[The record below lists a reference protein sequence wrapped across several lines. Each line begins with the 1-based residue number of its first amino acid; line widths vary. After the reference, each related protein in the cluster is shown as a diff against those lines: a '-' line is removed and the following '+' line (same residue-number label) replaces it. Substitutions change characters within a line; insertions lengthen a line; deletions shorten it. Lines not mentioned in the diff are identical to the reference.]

1 MEDAPANITHLLHD
15 WRKGDK
21 AALDALTPIVYQ
33 ELRRL
38 AKSSMQIERPGHTW
52 QPTALIHE
60 AYLRL
65 IDQQLPDFQN
75 RAHFFGVAAQTMR
88 QLLIQ
93 HARSWR
99 AQKRGGGQ
107 NVELEDDASIQA
119 GDPEEILAVN
129 EALDRLAEQDSRKAK
144 VIEMRY
150 FGGLEREEIAEV
162 LGVSLGTVKRDIALG
177 EAWLRRELERGEGD
191 SCA

>member
-1 MEDAPANITHLLHD
+1 MEDTPADITHLLQD

-21 AALDALTPIVYQ
+21 AALDELTPIVYQ

-65 IDQQLPDFQN
+65 IGQQLPDFQN

-99 AQKRGGGQ
+99 AKKRGGGQ
-107 NVELEDDASIQA
+107 NIELEDDESIKT

-177 EAWLRRELERGEGD
+177 EAWLRRELDCGAGA
-191 SCA
+191 SGA

>member
-1 MEDAPANITHLLHD
+1 MEAVTRLLQD
-15 WRKGDK
+15 WRKADK

-38 AKSSMQIERPGHTW
+38 AGSSMRAERPGHTL

-93 HARSWR
+93 HARRWR
-99 AQKRGGGQ
+99 AQKRGGGL
-107 NVELEDDASIQA
+107 NVELEEVAAIHA
-119 GDPEEILAVN
+119 GDPDEILAVN
-129 EALDRLAEQDSRKAK
+129 EALDRLAEQDPRKAK

-150 FGGLEREEIAEV
+150 FGGVDREEIAEV

-177 EAWLRRELERGEGD
+177 EAWLRRELERSPKAPD
-191 SCA
+191 A

>member
-1 MEDAPANITHLLHD
+1 VDDSQADITHLLQD
-15 WRKGDK
+15 WRNGDK
-21 AALDALTPIVYQ
+21 AALEALTPILYE

-38 AKSSMQIERPGHTW
+38 ARSSMRSEREGHTW
-52 QPTALIHE
+52 QPTVLIHE

-65 IDQQLPDFQN
+65 VDQQLPDFQN
-75 RAHFFGVAAQTMR
+75 RAHFFGVAAKTMR

-107 NVELEDDASIQA
+107 NVELEEGAAIQA

-129 EALDRLAEQDSRKAK
+129 EALDRLAGQDARKSQ
-144 VIEMRY
+144 VIEMQY
-150 FGGLEREEIAEV
+150 FGGLEREEIAEA
-162 LGVSLGTVKRDIALG
+162 LGVSLGTVKRDILLG
-177 EAWLRRELERGEGD
+177 EAWLRRELATNI
-191 SCA
+191 ST